1 VTGSRDRTL
10 EYRRGA
16 TRIVNSVSL
25 KGIRRNWEL
34 YLLILPALVYVIVFD
49 YIPMYGVQ
57 IAFKDFNAVQGIW
70 GSPWVGMQHFERF
83 FQGYYFQRLL
93 TNTVL
98 ISVYYLIISFPLS
111 VMFALLINEIRQVMF
126 KKTVQLVTYAP
137 HFISTVVLVGMMA
150 IFLSPKTGLVNQFIL
165 WAGGTPID
173 FMAEPSWFKTLYVFS
188 GVWQNIGWNSILFIA
203 ALAGVDPQQHESAA
217 LEGASKLQRIWHINV
232 PAIIPTVMILFI
244 MQCGQ
249 IMAVG
254 FEKVFLMQN
263 NVNISASD
271 IISTYVYRSGV
282 LGAQYSFSAAVG
294 LFNSVINLILLIVVN
309 RISKRLTHTS
319 LW

>member
-1 VTGSRDRTL
+1 
-10 EYRRGA
+10 
-16 TRIVNSVSL
+16 
-25 KGIRRNWEL
+25 
-34 YLLILPALVYVIVFD
+34 
-49 YIPMYGVQ
+49 MYGVQ

-70 GSPWVGMQHFERF
+70 GSPWVGLQHFERF
-83 FQGYYFQRLL
+83 FNGYYLQRLL
-93 TNTVL
+93 TNTLL

-111 VMFALLINEIRQVMF
+111 VLFALLINEIRQVMF

-150 IFLSPKTGLVNQFIL
+150 IFLSPKTGLVNQFLL
-165 WAGGTPID
+165 WTGATPID

-203 ALAGVDPQQHESAA
+203 ALAGVDPQQHESAT

-232 PAIIPTVMILFI
+232 PAIMPTVMILFI

-263 NVNISASD
+263 DVNISASD

-309 RISKRLTHTS
+309 RISKRLTNTS

>member
-1 VTGSRDRTL
+1 M
-10 EYRRGA
+10 
-16 TRIVNSVSL
+16 NKVSL
-25 KGIRRNWEL
+25 KGITRNWEL
-34 YLLILPALVYVIVFD
+34 YVLILPALVYVILFD

-70 GSPWVGMQHFERF
+70 GSPWVGLQHFERF
-83 FQGYYFQRLL
+83 FQGYYFERLL

-111 VMFALLINEIRQVMF
+111 VVFALLINEIRLVMF
-126 KKTVQLVTYAP
+126 KKTIQLVTYAP

-150 IFLSPKTGLVNQFIL
+150 IFLSPKTGLVNQFFL
-165 WAGGTPID
+165 WAGGNPID

-203 ALAGVDPQQHESAA
+203 ALAGVDPQQHESAT
-217 LEGASKLQRIWHINV
+217 LEGASKLQRIWHINL
-232 PAIIPTVMILFI
+232 PGIMPTVMILFI
-244 MQCGQ
+244 LQCGQ

-263 NVNISASD
+263 DVNISASD

-294 LFNSVINLILLIVVN
+294 LFNSVINLMLLIVVN
-309 RISKRLTHTS
+309 RISKRLTDTS

>member
-1 VTGSRDRTL
+1 
-10 EYRRGA
+10 
-16 TRIVNSVSL
+16 
-25 KGIRRNWEL
+25 
-34 YLLILPALVYVIVFD
+34 
-49 YIPMYGVQ
+49 MYGVQ

-70 GSPWVGMQHFERF
+70 GSPWVGLQHFERF
-83 FQGYYFQRLL
+83 FQGYYFERLL

-111 VMFALLINEIRQVMF
+111 VVFALLINEIRLVMF
-126 KKTVQLVTYAP
+126 KKTIQLVTYAP

-150 IFLSPKTGLVNQFIL
+150 IFLSPKTGLVNQFFL
-165 WAGGTPID
+165 WAGGNPID

-203 ALAGVDPQQHESAA
+203 ALAGVDPQQHESAT
-217 LEGASKLQRIWHINV
+217 LEGASKLQRIWHINL
-232 PAIIPTVMILFI
+232 PGIMPTVMILFI
-244 MQCGQ
+244 LQCGQ

-263 NVNISASD
+263 DVNISASD

-294 LFNSVINLILLIVVN
+294 LFNSVINLMLLIVVN
-309 RISKRLTHTS
+309 RISKRLTDTS

>member
-1 VTGSRDRTL
+1 MDIG
-10 EYRRGA
+10 EGA

-70 GSPWVGMQHFERF
+70 GSPWVGLQHFERF

-111 VMFALLINEIRQVMF
+111 IMFALLINEIRQVMF

-173 FMAEPSWFKTLYVFS
+173 FMAEPSWFKSLYVFS

-203 ALAGVDPQQHESAA
+203 ALAGVDPQQHESAT

-232 PAIIPTVMILFI
+232 PAIMPTVMILFI

-263 NVNISASD
+263 DVNISASD

-309 RISKRLTHTS
+309 RISKRLTDTS